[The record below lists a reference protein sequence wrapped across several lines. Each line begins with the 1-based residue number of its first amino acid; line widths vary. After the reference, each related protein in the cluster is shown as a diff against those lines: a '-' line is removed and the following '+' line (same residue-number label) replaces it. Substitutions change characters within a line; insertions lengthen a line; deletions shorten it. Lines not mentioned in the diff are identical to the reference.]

1 MIIAK
6 VIGSMVSTMKNPSLK
21 GKKLLVVQP
30 LTPEGDPQGESFMA
44 IDTVQ
49 AGEGDLVLVN
59 DEGSGARLVLRDE
72 RAPVR
77 ALIVAVIDKIHL
89 FKT

>member
-1 MIIAK
+1 
-6 VIGSMVSTMKNPSLK
+6 MKNPSLK

-30 LTPEGDPQGESFMA
+30 LTPEGDPQGEAFMA

-77 ALIVAVIDKIHL
+77 ALIVAVIDKINL
-89 FKT
+89 FPTD